1 MKSNEQKIL
10 YLFDEIGKIDDKYVA
25 EAMEYRRYAPEKR
38 SFIKI
43 LSLAACIALIAVFCL
58 IGISN
63 IADAL
68 LDTDKND
75 FPSDGGT
82 VYETPDALCEVMTE
96 LDVKF
101 LSSAQISS
109 PTAELVCDGN
119 VRIIW
124 TYNGEVYYSVTVDPN
139 DAKALER
146 HLAGKSSSRVSPDDE
161 YGDFR
166 FYVSHGNGLL
176 ETPYIEDNAG
186 RLSVGSLSDYLPEVY
201 PSRELAD
208 FISSLIKRAEN

>member
-10 YLFDEIGKIDDKYVA
+10 YLFDEIGRIDDKYVA
-25 EAMEYRRYAPEKR
+25 EAMECRSYTAKKR

-43 LSLAACIALIAVFCL
+43 LALAACITLITVSCL
-58 IGISN
+58 VGISN
-63 IADAL
+63 IANSLFDAC
-68 LDTDKND
+68 KND
-75 FPSDGGT
+75 LPSDDGT
-82 VYETPDALCEVMTE
+82 VYEMSDALCEVMTE

-101 LSSAQISS
+101 LSAAQISK
-109 PTAELVCDGN
+109 PTAELVCDGSL
-119 VRIIW
+119 RIIW
-124 TYNGEVYYSVTVDPN
+124 TYNGEVYYSVTVDSS

-146 HLAGKSSSRVSPDDE
+146 HLARKSSSRVSPDDE

-201 PSRELAD
+201 PSSELAD
-208 FISSLIKRAEN
+208 FIGSLIKRMEN